1 VIHFCVLIPCYNDA
15 PGLVQSLQSIQ
26 YEVDQ
31 FAVVVVDDGSAVP
44 VDLGGL
50 KSLAPHIRHL
60 HLIRLPQN
68 SGITIA
74 LNTGLRWIMD
84 HTEAP
89 YIARLDCRD
98 TCHPQ
103 RFYKQVTFLNTHAS
117 IGLLGTWCTFRE
129 AATGRS
135 YAYTTPLEHEQ
146 IINAM
151 HLCNVFIHPCVMF
164 RTALLKQSGL
174 YPYDY
179 SHAEDYALFWSMLQ
193 VTKGAVLGECLMDCA
208 ITQQGLSLSNR
219 KAQLRSRRNVVQ
231 RFGSNTLWKLLGFIK
246 LSILLIVPNP
256 LLLRLKTLL
265 AGVRQ

>member
-1 VIHFCVLIPCYNDA
+1 MIHFCVLIPCYNDA

-26 YEVDQ
+26 YEAEK
-31 FAVVVVDDGSAVP
+31 FAVVVVDDGSAVL
-44 VDLGGL
+44 VDMGVL
-50 KSLAPHIRHL
+50 KSSAPHIRHL

-68 SGITIA
+68 QGITTA

-84 HTEAP
+84 HTDAP

-151 HLCNVFIHPCVMF
+151 HLRNVFIHPCVMF
-164 RTALLKQSGL
+164 RTAVLRKTGL
-174 YPYDY
+174 YPYIY
-179 SHAEDYALFWSMLQ
+179 PHAEDYAFFWKMLQ
-193 VTKGAVLGECLMDCA
+193 VTKGAVLGEYLTECA
-208 ITQQGLSLSNR
+208 IMEQGISLSNR
-219 KAQLRSRRNVVQ
+219 QAQLQSRLRVVRDFGRSVLLK
-231 RFGSNTLWKLLGFIK
+231 GLGFIK
-246 LSILLIVPNP
+246 LYLFLITPKT
-256 LLLRLKTLL
+256 LLLRLKT
-265 AGVRQ
+265 GKVPKK